1 MSTTCPKSQPK
12 QYTCI
17 SQEVKHASSAV
28 VEDGQALLVLGGE
41 DAQNH
46 LLSSTQLVRPGHPTQ
61 PGPGL
66 TGGVAMHCSVSVE
79 DGNKI
84 LMTGGARHGDISAK
98 AEVLDYAQSSWHS
111 IASMNQARADHSCA
125 QVWLSPNDPYSD
137 ILSGAVGNSSVL
149 SAVVAGGE
157 L

>member
-1 MSTTCPKSQPK
+1 MSTTCPESQPK

-17 SQEVKHASSAV
+17 SQEVEYASSAE
-28 VEDGQALLVLGGE
+28 VEDGQALLVLGGQ
-41 DAQNH
+41 DAQDH

-66 TGGVAMHCSVSVE
+66 TGGVDAQCSVSVE
-79 DGNKI
+79 GGDKI
-84 LMTGGARHGDISAK
+84 LMTGGGRPGVGVGAW

-111 IASMNQARADHSCA
+111 IASMNQARVYHSCA
-125 QVWLSPNDPYSD
+125 QVWLSPDDSN
-137 ILSGAVGNSSVL
+137 ILSGLVGNSSVL